1 MWQKTD
7 YFLQPSL
14 GKNTM
19 EQMQGPMQ
27 EPHTDQIDGV
37 AVELEAWFMAFSKT
51 KVNWLVIVA

>member
-1 MWQKTD
+1 
-7 YFLQPSL
+7 
-14 GKNTM
+14 M